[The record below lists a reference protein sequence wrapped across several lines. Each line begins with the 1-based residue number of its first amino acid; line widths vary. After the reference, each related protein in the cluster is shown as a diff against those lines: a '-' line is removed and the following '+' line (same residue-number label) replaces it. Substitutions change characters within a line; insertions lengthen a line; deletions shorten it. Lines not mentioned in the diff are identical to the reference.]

1 MEERQAKAWSQGA
14 LLRRHWLSS
23 MPLLLMPLLLLL
35 LLLLPVE
42 VAVMTTVV
50 CGEAALLLQALLE

>member
-1 MEERQAKAWSQGA
+1 MGERQAKAWSQGA

-23 MPLLLMPLLLLL
+23 MSLLLL

-42 VAVMTTVV
+42 VAVMMTVV

>member
-1 MEERQAKAWSQGA
+1 MGERQAKAWSQGA
-14 LLRRHWLSS
+14 LLRRQWLSS
-23 MPLLLMPLLLLL
+23 MSLLLLL

-42 VAVMTTVV
+42 VAVMMTVV

>member
-1 MEERQAKAWSQGA
+1 MGERQAKAWSQGA

-23 MPLLLMPLLLLL
+23 MSLLLLLL

-42 VAVMTTVV
+42 VAVMMTVV

>member
-1 MEERQAKAWSQGA
+1 MGERQAKAWSQGA

-35 LLLLPVE
+35 LLPVE
-42 VAVMTTVV
+42 VAVMMTVV

>member
-1 MEERQAKAWSQGA
+1 MGERQARAWSQGA
-14 LLRRHWLSS
+14 LLRKHWLSS
-23 MPLLLMPLLLLL
+23 MPPLLL

-42 VAVMTTVV
+42 VAVAVMMTVV